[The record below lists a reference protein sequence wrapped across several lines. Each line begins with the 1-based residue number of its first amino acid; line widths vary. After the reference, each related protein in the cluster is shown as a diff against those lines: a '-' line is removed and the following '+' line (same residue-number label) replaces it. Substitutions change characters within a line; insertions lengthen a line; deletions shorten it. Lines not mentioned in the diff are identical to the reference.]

1 MTSFSSIIIFGFSSF
16 TFFGFFGF
24 FTFGS
29 FGSFTFFG
37 FRNFFSSICKGKRRY
52 LPFLNSLNKSRH
64 YLIGSHPQSFL
75 FVFHEL
81 VELFEIQ
88 TFQHFEC
95 P

>member
-1 MTSFSSIIIFGFSSF
+1 MTSFSSIIIFGF
-16 TFFGFFGF
+16 
-24 FTFGS
+24 FTFGT

-37 FRNFFSSICKGKRRY
+37 FRNFFSSICKGRRRY

-64 YLIGSHPQSFL
+64 YRIGSHSQSFFFL
-75 FVFHEL
+75 FHEL

-88 TFQHFEC
+88 TFQHFER